1 MVVFLIIRIAK
12 IAFQSAFPENCL
24 FLTLIS
30 QNTFDTGNDHKP
42 ISRNKNKKQ
51 KTKNMKTTLQNI
63 IRNATAVVMITASS
77 FVQAQTKQSA
87 AVLNIDSRI
96 AQVTPVELGNIV
108 RLELQQLNH
117 FNVIDKYD
125 AEYIIN
131 REKLVIDKC
140 YGRLCLIEMGK
151 SLGVDKMIGGSY
163 EMIEKKIIVS
173 LSLVDVKTGSTEK
186 TFTKE
191 YLGLNKEL
199 RLITR
204 QSLKQLLGIPIDEKE
219 LITTTSENAFPNK
232 VNVQEEYLKLSGPR
246 FGVMLFTGASAY
258 KFQSARSAG
267 GYDAPYPGVWQFGYQ
282 FEKQYLNTGNIQVLF
297 EFIPMVNGLD
307 QGLFQPTFTV
317 LHGIRSNKNGLEFA
331 FGPTMRISKLNPN
344 NRMLDSKGVA
354 VWNSDFVLAV
364 GRSFRSGKM
373 NIPVNVFFIPNRNG
387 HRFGLSFG
395 FNISKINPKNN

>member
-1 MVVFLIIRIAK
+1 
-12 IAFQSAFPENCL
+12 
-24 FLTLIS
+24 
-30 QNTFDTGNDHKP
+30 
-42 ISRNKNKKQ
+42 
-51 KTKNMKTTLQNI
+51 MKTTLQNI
-63 IRNATAVVMITASS
+63 IRKATAVVMITASS

-282 FEKQYLNTGNIQVLF
+282 FEKQYLNTGDIQVLF

-331 FGPTMRISKLNPN
+331 FGPTMRISKLNPS